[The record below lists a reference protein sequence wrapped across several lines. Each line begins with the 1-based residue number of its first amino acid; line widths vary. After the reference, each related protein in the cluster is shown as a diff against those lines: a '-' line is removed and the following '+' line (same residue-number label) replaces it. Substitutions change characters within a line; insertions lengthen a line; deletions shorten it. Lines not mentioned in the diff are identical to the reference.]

1 MFKHSIFVFIFIF
14 FWVSPSTQAQ
24 DLCSVQET
32 VVFSF
37 QGMNSKKWMSLCKE
51 SDSKYLVYRFGT
63 KKNIELQYP
72 AELDGNSWKKFD
84 FAGRRRGGGKANAGF
99 GDYSLSFTNGKAEY
113 VVFQEW
119 SDEDDTYSIGINIQ
133 GDKKS
138 ITLLGNPKT
147 QKGSLILLESENKNI
162 SNTLAE

>member
-1 MFKHSIFVFIFIF
+1 MFKNVLFLAFFSCCVSVCAQNLCDGQEIEIFSI
-14 FWVSPSTQAQ
+14 Q
-24 DLCSVQET
+24 LK
-32 VVFSF
+32 
-37 QGMNSKKWMSLCKE
+37 NSKKWISLCKE
-51 SDSKYLVYRFGT
+51 SDSRYLVYRSGT

-72 AELDGNSWKKFD
+72 ADLDENSWKKFD

-99 GDYSLSFTNGKAEY
+99 GDYSLSFTNGNAEY

-119 SDEDDTYSIGINIQ
+119 SDEDDTYSIGINVQ

-147 QKGSLILLESENKNI
+147 QKGSLVLLESENKNI